1 LTGSTREGPDGAAG
15 FAIDEGRLERYLRGA
30 MPGFEGPVRIEK
42 FAGGQSN
49 PTYRLETPA
58 RRYVLRRKPPGPLL
72 ASAHAVDREFRVQ
85 QALGRV
91 PGFPVAPVHVY
102 CDDPEVIGT
111 PFYVMDLVEGR
122 VFWDAT
128 LPEVPR
134 GERRRY
140 YESMVGAIAALHSV
154 DYVALGLADFGKPG
168 DYFSR
173 QISRWS
179 RQYLEDGDAG
189 RVAAMDRLIEWL
201 PRHIPP
207 GQDASIV
214 HGDYRC
220 DNIIFH
226 PTEPRVLAVLDW
238 ELSTIGHPL
247 ADFGYHLLAWRMP
260 PLGVTGMLGQDLEAL
275 GIPGEAEYVA
285 MYCERTG
292 RAGIPGLDFYAAFN
306 MFRLAAIFHGIRGR
320 MLRGNAVSAR
330 AREYAAAVEQVA
342 ELGWLQAEKMGLP

>member
-1 LTGSTREGPDGAAG
+1 MTGTTEDAPGGTTS
-15 FAIDEGRLERYLRGA
+15 FAIDAGRLERYLRAA
-30 MPGFEGPVRIEK
+30 MPGFEGPVAIEK

-49 PTYRLETPA
+49 PTYRIDTPG
-58 RRYVLRRKPPGPLL
+58 RRYVLRRKPPGQLL

-91 PGFPVAPVHVY
+91 AGFPVAPVHVY
-102 CDDPEVIGT
+102 CEDPDIIGT

-134 GERRRY
+134 EQRRRY
-140 YESMVGAIAALHSV
+140 YESMVDAIAALHSL
-154 DYVALGLADFGKPG
+154 DHVALGLGDFGRPG

-179 RQYLEDGDAG
+179 RQYLEDAHAG
-189 RVAAMDRLIEWL
+189 RVEAMDRLLDWL
-201 PRHIPP
+201 PRHIPAA
-207 GQDASIV
+207 QDASVV

-226 PTEPRVLAVLDW
+226 PVEPRVVAILDW

-260 PLGVTGMLGQDLEAL
+260 PLGVTGMLGQELEAL
-275 GIPGEAEYVA
+275 GIPGEQEYVA

-292 RAGIPGLDFYAAFN
+292 RTDIPDLDFYAAFN

-330 AREYAAAVEQVA
+330 AREYAAAVERVA
-342 ELGWLQAEKMGLP
+342 ELGWAQTANMR

>member
-1 LTGSTREGPDGAAG
+1 LTESSGESALAPAG
-15 FAIDEGRLERYLRGA
+15 LAIDPGRLERYLRGA
-30 MPGFEGPVRIEK
+30 IPGFAGPVRVEK

-49 PTYRLETPA
+49 PTYRVETPE
-58 RRYVLRRKPPGPLL
+58 RRYVLRRKPPGQLL

-91 PGFPVAPVHVY
+91 PGFPVARMHAY

-111 PFYVMDLVEGR
+111 PFYVMDHVEGR

-134 GERRRY
+134 DERRRY
-140 YESMVGAIAALHSV
+140 YESMVGAIAALHGL
-154 DYVALGLADFGKPG
+154 DYAALGLGDFGRPG

-179 RQYLEDGDAG
+179 RQYLEDRDAG
-189 RVAAMDRLIEWL
+189 RVEAMDRLIEWL
-201 PRHIPP
+201 PRHIPA

-214 HGDYRC
+214 HGDFRC

-226 PTEPRVLAVLDW
+226 PEEPRVLAILDW

-260 PLGVTGMLGQDLEAL
+260 PLGVTGMLGRDLAAL
-275 GIPGEAEYVA
+275 GIPAEEEYVA

-342 ELGWLQAEKMGLP
+342 ALGWAQAERMR

>member
-1 LTGSTREGPDGAAG
+1 MAADTPDTQAQAAG
-15 FAIDEGRLERYLRGA
+15 FAIDARRLEDYLRRA
-30 MPGFEGPVRIEK
+30 MPGFEGPARVEK

-49 PTYRLETPA
+49 PTYRLDTPGG
-58 RRYVLRRKPPGPLL
+58 RYVLRRKPPGPLL
-72 ASAHAVDREFRVQ
+72 PSAHAVDREFRVQ

-91 PGFPVAPVHVY
+91 PGFPVAKMHVY
-102 CDDPEVIGT
+102 CDDPQVIGT

-134 GERRRY
+134 GERRGY
-140 YESMVGAIAALHSV
+140 YESMVATLAALHSA
-154 DYVALGLADFGKPG
+154 DHVALGLADFGKPG

-173 QISRWS
+173 QVSRWS
-179 RQYLEDGDAG
+179 RQYLEDRDAG
-189 RVAAMDRLIEWL
+189 RVEAMDRLIEWL
-201 PRHIPP
+201 PRHIPA

-214 HGDYRC
+214 HGDFRI
-220 DNIIFH
+220 DNLIFH

-260 PLGVTGMLGQDLEAL
+260 PLGVTGMLGQDLAAL
-275 GIPGEAEYVA
+275 GIPGEEEYVA

-292 RAGIPGLDFYAAFN
+292 RGAIPDLDFYAAFN

-342 ELGWLQAEKMGLP
+342 EIGWAQTAKTR

>member
-1 LTGSTREGPDGAAG
+1 MSSSSDETQDGAAR
-15 FAIDEGRLERYLRGA
+15 FAIDAGRLERYLRGVI
-30 MPGFEGPVRIEK
+30 PGFEGPVTIEK
-42 FAGGQSN
+42 FSGGQSN
-49 PTYRLETPA
+49 PTYRLDTPG
-58 RRYVLRRKPPGPLL
+58 RRYVLRRKPPGVLL

-91 PGFPVAPVHVY
+91 PGFPVAPVHLY
-102 CDDPEVIGT
+102 CDDPAMIGT
-111 PFYVMDLVEGR
+111 PFYVMDLVDGR

-134 GERRRY
+134 EERRRY
-140 YESMVGAIAALHSV
+140 YESMVSAIAALHSV
-154 DYVALGLADFGKPG
+154 DYIALGLGDFGKPG
-168 DYFSR
+168 DYFAR

-179 RQYLEDGDAG
+179 RQYLEDKDAG
-189 RVAAMDRLIEWL
+189 RVEAMDRLIEWL
-201 PRHIPP
+201 PEHIPAT
-207 GQDASIV
+207 QDASIV
-214 HGDYRC
+214 HGDFRC
-220 DNIIFH
+220 DNLIFH
-226 PTEPRVLAVLDW
+226 PTEPRVVAILDW

-260 PLGVTGMLGQDLEAL
+260 PLGVTGMLGQDLGAL
-275 GIPGEAEYVA
+275 GIPSEEEYVA

-292 RAGIPGLDFYAAFN
+292 RDGIRQLDFYAAFN

-342 ELGWLQAEKMGLP
+342 ELGWAQAERMR

>member
-1 LTGSTREGPDGAAG
+1 MTTSSTDTQGGTAR
-15 FAIDEGRLERYLRGA
+15 FAIDADRLERCLRA
-30 MPGFEGPVRIEK
+30 AIPGFEGPVAIER

-58 RRYVLRRKPPGPLL
+58 RRYVLRRKPPGQLL

-111 PFYVMDLVEGR
+111 PFYVMDMVEGR

-134 GERRRY
+134 EERHRY
-140 YESMVGAIAALHSV
+140 YESMVDAIAALHSV
-154 DYVALGLADFGKPG
+154 DHVALGLADFGKPG

-179 RQYLEDGDAG
+179 RQYLEDRDAG
-189 RVAAMDRLIEWL
+189 RVDAMDQLIEWL
-201 PRHIPP
+201 PRHIPA

-214 HGDYRC
+214 HGDFRC
-220 DNIIFH
+220 DNLIFH
-226 PTEPRVLAVLDW
+226 PTEPRVLAILDW
-238 ELSTIGHPL
+238 ELATIGHPL

-260 PLGVTGMLGQDLEAL
+260 PLGVTGMLGQDLAAL
-275 GIPGEAEYVA
+275 GIPSEQEYVA
-285 MYCERTG
+285 MYCARTG
-292 RAGIPGLDFYAAFN
+292 RNGIEGVDFLAAFN

-320 MLRGNAVSAR
+320 MLRGNAVSVR

-342 ELGWLQAEKMGLP
+342 ELGWQQTLGMRRP

>member
-1 LTGSTREGPDGAAG
+1 MTGTQQGTSDGAEG
-15 FAIDEGRLERYLRGA
+15 LAIDAGRLERHLRAA
-30 MPGFEGPVRIEK
+30 MPGFEGPARIQK
-42 FAGGQSN
+42 FTGGQSN
-49 PTYRLETPA
+49 PTYRLDTPA
-58 RRYVLRRKPPGPLL
+58 RSYVLRRKPPGQLL

-91 PGFPVAPVHVY
+91 TGFPVAPVHVY

-134 GERRRY
+134 AERRRY
-140 YESMVGAIAALHSV
+140 YESMVGAIAALHTI
-154 DYVALGLADFGKPG
+154 DYAALGLADFGKPG

-173 QISRWS
+173 QVSRWS
-179 RQYLEDGDAG
+179 RQYLEDRDAG
-189 RVAAMDRLIEWL
+189 RVEAMDLLIEWL
-201 PRHIPP
+201 PLHIPAE
-207 GQDASIV
+207 QDASIV
-214 HGDYRC
+214 HGDFRC

-226 PTEPRVLAVLDW
+226 PSEPRVVAVLDW

-275 GIPGEAEYVA
+275 GIPDEAEYVA

-320 MLRGNAVSAR
+320 MLRGTAVSAR
-330 AREYAAAVEQVA
+330 AREYAAAVEKVA
-342 ELGWLQAEKMGLP
+342 ELGWAQTAGLR